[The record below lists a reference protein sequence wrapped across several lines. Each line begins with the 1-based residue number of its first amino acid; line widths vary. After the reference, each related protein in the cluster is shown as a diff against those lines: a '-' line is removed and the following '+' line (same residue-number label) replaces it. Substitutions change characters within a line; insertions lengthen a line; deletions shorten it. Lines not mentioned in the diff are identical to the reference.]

1 MSNSFGSLIMERN
14 SVSQLKIYAI
24 SRHEGLKVIFPL
36 LRRIHSLSS
45 FPRKAIILFNA
56 ISRVRGNE
64 RARDVKAV

>member
-1 MSNSFGSLIMERN
+1 M
-14 SVSQLKIYAI
+14 SQLKIHAI

-56 ISRVRGNE
+56 ISRVRGMN
-64 RARDVKAV
+64 ARGMSEQFDHDS